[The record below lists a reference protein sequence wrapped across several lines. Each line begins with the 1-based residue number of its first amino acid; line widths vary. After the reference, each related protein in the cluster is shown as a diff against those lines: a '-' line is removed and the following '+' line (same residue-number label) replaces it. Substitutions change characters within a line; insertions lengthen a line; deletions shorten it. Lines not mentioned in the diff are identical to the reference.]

1 MNKIQNR
8 ILELLSEVDRICR
21 DNGIFY
27 SLAENT
33 AISVVKEGVLPENE
47 YLGELVM
54 TLDNYR
60 RFLDV
65 CRNSLPEGRALENA
79 VCNPKMDGAYSRY
92 VNTETTLVDFKR
104 GTCFKYQGLFVAVRP
119 IMNYKPSS
127 KLDRLRVTA
136 VQANARPHIREEL
149 KYSRKKKKP
158 KLAALLILRPFLSN
172 ALSYFNKCMSAQK
185 GGKQYYYTGFREKVA
200 VPKDITGSYCDI
212 ECSGLKLMCFEKK
225 DAWIKLISANSNN
238 GKSAE
243 SRYDYNAMG
252 VVADPY
258 VPYSRFFKAAE
269 ACGLSGSSTNRLY
282 GEYLKFKALKHD
294 PKKAKVDKD
303 WLYVRRTKDRFSLY
317 DRYRQNSEEIAAEYS
332 CGNEEYVRR
341 LLTPYIRKIKEY
353 ANLGMG
359 FSIDRE
365 LFNICLDIMR
375 KDGEEA
381 LARNAS
387 KLLPAEFKESVG
399 EYLEREGF
407 RV

>member
-1 MNKIQNR
+1 M
-8 ILELLSEVDRICR
+8 ELLSEVDRICR

-33 AISVVKEGVLPENE
+33 VISAVKEGVIPENE
-47 YLGELVM
+47 YLAEIVM

-65 CRNSLPEGRALENA
+65 CRDSLPEGRALENA
-79 VCNPKMDGAYSRY
+79 ACNPKMDGAYSRY
-92 VNTETTLVDFKR
+92 VNTGTTLADFKR
-104 GTCFKYQGLFVAVRP
+104 GTCFRYQGLFVAVRP
-119 IMNYKPSS
+119 IISYKPAS

-172 ALSYFNKCMSAQK
+172 SLTYFNKCMTAQK
-185 GGKQYYYTGFREKVA
+185 GGKQYYYTGFREKVT
-200 VPKDITGSYCDI
+200 VPRDITGTYCDI
-212 ECSGLKLMCFEKK
+212 DCSGLRLMCFEKK
-225 DAWIKLISANSNN
+225 DAWIRLVSANSNN

-243 SRYDYNAMG
+243 SRYDYSAMG

-258 VPYSRFFKAAE
+258 VPYTRFFKAAE
-269 ACGLSGSSTNRLY
+269 ACGLSGSRTNHLY

-317 DRYRQNSEEIAAEYS
+317 DRYRQNSKEIAAEYAG
-332 CGNEEYVRR
+332 GNEDYARTM
-341 LLTPYIRKIKEY
+341 LAPYIRKIKEY

-359 FSIDRE
+359 FSIDRD
-365 LFNICLDIMR
+365 LFEICLDIIR
-375 KDGEEA
+375 KDGGEA
-381 LARNAS
+381 IAKRAV
-387 KLLPAEFKESVG
+387 KLLPDEFRESVG

-407 RV
+407 SLIQSMV

>member
-54 TLDNYR
+54 TLDNYS
-60 RFLDV
+60 RFLDA

-172 ALSYFNKCMSAQK
+172 ALSYFNKCMTAQK
-185 GGKQYYYTGFREKVA
+185 GGKQYYYTGFREKVT
-200 VPKDITGSYCDI
+200 VPKDITGTYCDI

-269 ACGLSGSSTNRLY
+269 ACGLSGSSTNHLY

-317 DRYRQNSEEIAAEYS
+317 DRYRQNSEEIASEYS
-332 CGNEEYVRR
+332 CGNEEYARR
-341 LLTPYIRKIKEY
+341 LLAPYIRKIKEY

-381 LARNAS
+381 LARKAS